1 MRPCSRIVV
10 ALLVSLGLVAGA
22 GAQDEDKKPIP
33 ATTLPAAQP
42 RDPNLLPQHEQS
54 RQDSDQAYRRSDH
67 KKVIELTTAI
77 LAQNPKD
84 HVALYLRAS
93 SRIEQGIAARD
104 AALVRSGITD
114 AREAIA
120 VKQRDNMN
128 YYLPYLYGMTNLA
141 GLEDNPAHAKVSVDF
156 ATRLLEQPA
165 LKGEERSNTLYQRAL
180 AHLVVRDNQRAIADY
195 QEAVR
200 LTPNHL
206 GALVGL
212 ADTLAAS
219 GQFVPAMNAYNAA
232 VKAHPNL
239 PLVYNNRG
247 MFEQANG
254 KYDEAIADFTKALEL
269 DPKFVVALTNRGFV
283 LMNLDRYEEAEIDFS
298 ESLRIDAAQPMV
310 LSLRASSKL
319 MRGDFDAAIKDYHE
333 VLKWD
338 TKNPVGHAELGFA
351 LFFAGKWAEALTAFE
366 TASQLNPK
374 MRFLLPW
381 RYLTMLYLN
390 RKQQADEIFATD
402 LAIPPAKREW
412 SDAILVYLADK
423 QSEPDLRKAINLAD
437 AAAAEAQNC
446 EAEYFIGQRKLL
458 AGQTA
463 AAKAHFAAA
472 LKSKAKQLSA
482 YRGAMFATR

>member
-1 MRPCSRIVV
+1 
-10 ALLVSLGLVAGA
+10 LGAT
-22 GAQDEDKKPIP
+22 AQDDDKQPIP
-33 ATTLPAAQP
+33 ATTAPAAQP
-42 RDPNLLPQHEQS
+42 RDPNLLPQHEQA
-54 RQDSDQAYRRSDH
+54 RQDSDQAYRRGDH
-67 KKVIELTTAI
+67 KKVIELTSAI

-93 SRIEQGIAARD
+93 SRIEQGIAVRD

-128 YYLPYLYGMTNLA
+128 YYLPYLYGMTNLS
-141 GLEDNPAHAKVSVDF
+141 GLENNPAHAKVSVDF
-156 ATRLLEQPA
+156 ATRLLEQPT

-180 AHLVVRDNQRAIADY
+180 AYLVAKDNKSAIADY

-219 GQFVPAMNAYNAA
+219 GQFAPAMNAYNAA

-254 KYDEAIADFTKALEL
+254 KFDDAIADFTKALEL
-269 DPKFVVALTNRGFV
+269 DPMFVVALTNRGFV
-283 LMNLDRYEEAEIDFS
+283 LMSQGRYEEAEIDFS
-298 ESLRIDAAQPMV
+298 ESLRIDAAQPTV

-319 MRGDFDAAIKDYHE
+319 MRGDLDAAIKDYND

-351 LFFAGKWAEALTAFE
+351 LFFAGQRAEALTAFE
-366 TASQLNPK
+366 TATQLDPK

-381 RYLTMLYLN
+381 RYLTMLHLD
-390 RKQQADEIFATD
+390 RKQQADQLFAAD
-402 LAIPPAKREW
+402 LAIPAAKREW
-412 SDAILVYLADK
+412 SDAILIYLADK
-423 QSEPDLRKAINLAD
+423 QSEQDLRRAINVAD

-458 AGQTA
+458 AGQAA

-482 YRGAMFATR
+482 YRGAMFANK